1 MNYLHQEE
9 THNEG
14 GALTIS
20 NLSVV
25 DTVGLHHV
33 EQRLLSYSVL
43 LLEEFMLG
51 IGPSNVSSDNL
62 HRGGIIITRCKP
74 GMFNNSR

>member
-9 THNEG
+9 ANNEG
-14 GALTIS
+14 GALTVS

-43 LLEEFMLG
+43 LLEEFMLWICSG
-51 IGPSNVSSDNL
+51 NITSYNL
-62 HRGGIIITRCKP
+62 GKY
-74 GMFNNSR
+74 